1 MARTWKDVPPELRKA
16 ERRQRKERAR
26 ARKEA
31 KIIRL
36 VLPRTPD
43 PDRKTAA

>member
-1 MARTWKDVPPELRKA
+1 MARTWKDVPPELRKP
-16 ERRQRKERAR
+16 ERRQKKRAR

-36 VLPRTPD
+36 VLPRIPD
-43 PDRKTAA
+43 PDWKPAA